1 VRPRHVLYRQYSE
14 AVWTAIREV
23 VPRVEQVGID
33 EGYLDLGTVVTAFT
47 GARAVAEAVQTSVR
61 AATSLSCS
69 LGVSTS
75 KVVCKVASDR
85 RKPGGITVS
94 ARKLYEIIKEL
105 AVGEIEITSGDNNWT
120 TIHAGKSQFKIVG
133 LPSTDYPALPTIER
147 EGLIPLA
154 GAGFLELIRKTLFAA
169 GDNDA
174 RYILNGLLVTLI
186 TSEKKT
192 ILRLVGTDGH
202 RLAVAEQEVGKAGAK
217 GAPQEIKAII
227 PKKAAHEMQRL
238 LEEGGEG
245 EPLIGFT
252 KNLMIFRKSGLLL
265 TSRLMEGNY
274 PNYQQVI
281 PKESGRKIGVNRAD
295 LESALRRVSV
305 LSRDKASAVK
315 VSFVSGRMTLFS
327 SNPDFGE
334 ATEELTARYE
344 GEALNTGFNARYML
358 DVLGVMDGET
368 ISLQMD
374 NPLSPCLIQESDSPG
389 FKCVV
394 MPIKI

>member
-1 VRPRHVLYRQYSE
+1 MMKLRMG
-14 AVWTAIREV
+14 
-23 VPRVEQVGID
+23 RVELLMGLQRVQGVVEKRNTMPILSNILIEAKQ
-33 EGYLDLGTVVTAFT
+33 EGVEIVATDLEIGMRGHYKATVEKA
-47 GARAVAEAVQTSVR
+47 G
-61 AATSLSCS
+61 
-69 LGVSTS
+69 GV
-75 KVVCKVASDR
+75 
-85 RKPGGITVS
+85 TVS

-120 TIHAGKSQFKIVG
+120 TIQAGKSQFKIVG

-186 TSEKKT
+186 STETKT

-217 GAPQEIKAII
+217 GVPQEIKAII
-227 PKKAAHEMQRL
+227 PKKAAQEMQRL

-281 PKESGRKIGVNRAD
+281 PKESDRKIGVNRSE
-295 LESALRRVSV
+295 LVSALRRVSV

-315 VSFVSGRMTLFS
+315 VSFVSGQMTLFS

-334 ATEELTARYE
+334 ATEELAARYE
-344 GEALNTGFNARYML
+344 GEALNTGFNARYLL

-394 MPIKI
+394 MPIKV

>member
-1 VRPRHVLYRQYSE
+1 MKVRMGRDELLTGLQRVQGVVEKRNTMPILSNILIEAKQEGAEIVATDLEIGMRGLYK
-14 AVWTAIREV
+14 A
-23 VPRVEQVGID
+23 QVQK
-33 EGYLDLGTVVTAFT
+33 A
-47 GARAVAEAVQTSVR
+47 
-61 AATSLSCS
+61 
-69 LGVSTS
+69 
-75 KVVCKVASDR
+75 
-85 RKPGGITVS
+85 GGITLS

-105 AVGEIEITSGDNNWT
+105 QVGEIEITSGDNNWT
-120 TIHAGKSQFKIVG
+120 TIQAGKSQFKIVG
-133 LPSTDYPALPTIER
+133 LPSTDYPALPVIER

-154 GAGFLELIRKTLFAA
+154 GAGLLELIRKTLFAA

-174 RYILNGLLVTLI
+174 RYILNGLLVTLM
-186 TSEKKT
+186 TTEKKT
-192 ILRLVGTDGH
+192 TLRLVGTDGH
-202 RLAVAEQEVGKAGAK
+202 RLAVAEQDVGKTGAK

-227 PKKAAHEMQRL
+227 PKKAAHEMRRL
-238 LEEGGEG
+238 LEEGGDG

-281 PKESGRKIGVNRAD
+281 PKESNRKALVNRTEF
-295 LESALRRVSV
+295 ESALRRVSV
-305 LSRDKASAVK
+305 LSRDKANAVK
-315 VSFVSGRMTLFS
+315 VTFAPGKMTLFS

-334 ATEELTARYE
+334 ATEELSARYE
-344 GEALNTGFNARYML
+344 GEGLNTGFNARYLL
-358 DVLGVMDGET
+358 DVFAVMDGET

-374 NPLSPCLIQESDSPG
+374 NPLSPCLIQESESPG

>member
-1 VRPRHVLYRQYSE
+1 MNFTIDKDTFLKGLGRIQSIVEKRNTIPVL
-14 AVWTAIREV
+14 ANVLL
-23 VPRVEQVGID
+23 
-33 EGYLDLGTVVTAFT
+33 EGNDGELHVTATDLEVGMRSSYPANIVKT
-47 GARAVAEAVQTSVR
+47 GR
-61 AATSLSCS
+61 
-69 LGVSTS
+69 
-75 KVVCKVASDR
+75 
-85 RKPGGITVS
+85 ITVS
-94 ARKLYEIIKEL
+94 AKKLYEIIKEL

-202 RLAVAEQEVGKAGAK
+202 RLAVAEQEVGHAGVK
-217 GAPQEIKAII
+217 GTPQEIKAII

-281 PKESGRKIGVNRAD
+281 PKEGGRKIGVNRAD

-315 VSFVSGRMTLFS
+315 VSFVSGQMTLFS

-334 ATEELTARYE
+334 ATEELAAGYE
-344 GEALNTGFNARYML
+344 GEGLNTGFNARYLL

-368 ISLQMD
+368 ISLQME
-374 NPLSPCLIQESDSPG
+374 NPLSPCLIQEPDSPG

-394 MPIKI
+394 MPIKV

>member
-1 VRPRHVLYRQYSE
+1 MKLRMG
-14 AVWTAIREV
+14 
-23 VPRVEQVGID
+23 RVELLTGLQRVQGVVEKRNTMPILSNILIEAKQEGVEIVATDLEVGMR
-33 EGYLDLGTVVTAFT
+33 GLYKATVEKA
-47 GARAVAEAVQTSVR
+47 G
-61 AATSLSCS
+61 
-69 LGVSTS
+69 GV
-75 KVVCKVASDR
+75 
-85 RKPGGITVS
+85 TVS

-105 AVGEIEITSGDNNWT
+105 TVSEIEIASGENNWT
-120 TIHAGKSQFKIVG
+120 TIQAGKSQFKIVG
-133 LPSTDYPALPTIER
+133 LPSTDYPALPAIER

-154 GAGFLELIRKTLFAA
+154 GAGFLELIRKTIFAA

-186 TSEKKT
+186 TSEKKM

-202 RLAVAEQEVGKAGAK
+202 RLAVAEQELGKAGAK

-227 PKKAAHEMQRL
+227 PKKAAQEMQRL

-274 PNYQQVI
+274 PNYQQVV
-281 PKESGRKIGVNRAD
+281 PKETGRKIGVNRNE

-315 VSFVSGRMTLFS
+315 VSFTTGQMTLFS
-327 SNPDFGE
+327 SSPDFGE
-334 ATEELTARYE
+334 ATEELAAQYE
-344 GEALNTGFNARYML
+344 GEALNTGFNARYLL

-374 NPLSPCLIQESDSPG
+374 NPLSPCLIQESESPG